1 MFKKKK
7 IDFLAIGDLVI
18 DDFIKLKD
26 AHVHCKIDTESPA
39 RTQPGQVV
47 LAGTVRSGG
56 CELCVRFGDKVP
68 FESSEIVPAVG
79 NSPNASVT
87 AARLGLNSALY
98 ANIGD
103 DNYGKDCI
111 KALEKDNVVTKFIK
125 IHDDLPTNYH
135 YVLWYG
141 AERTIL
147 VKHTEFP
154 LLFPKDM
161 PEVGWIYLSSLAKNS
176 LPFHKQISEFLKNN
190 PNTKLAFQPGTFQ
203 IEFGYNELQEIYKRT
218 EIFFCNKEEAQRI
231 LGSDEKDI
239 KKLLEAIRNL
249 GPKIVVITDGP
260 NGAYAYAE
268 GPENNRRNGTDIWFI
283 QMYPDIAPP
292 VDRTGAGDAF
302 SSTFTVAIALGK
314 SIPEALAWGPI
325 NSMSVVQYVGA
336 QKGLLSLE
344 KIEEYLKKAPENY
357 EAKKI

>member
-26 AHVHCKIDTESPA
+26 AHVHCKIDTES
-39 RTQPGQVV
+39 
-47 LAGTVRSGG
+47 

-68 FESSEIVPAVG
+68 FESSQIIPAVG

-98 ANIGD
+98 ANIGN
-103 DNYGKDCI
+103 DNYGKDCL
-111 KALEKDNVVTKFIK
+111 KFLERDGVITKFIG
-125 IHDDLPTNYH
+125 IHNGLPTNYH

-161 PEVGWIYLSSLAKNS
+161 PNVNWIYLSSLADNS

-190 PNTKLAFQPGTFQ
+190 PKTKLAFQPGTFQ
-203 IEFGYNELQEIYKRT
+203 IEFGYDKLQEIYKRT

-249 GPKIVVITDGP
+249 GPKITVVTDGP
-260 NGAYAYAE
+260 NGAYAYD
-268 GPENNRRNGTDIWFI
+268 GTDIWFI

-302 SSTFTVAIALGK
+302 SSTFTVAMVLGK

-344 KIEEYLKKAPENY
+344 KIEEYLKKTPENY
-357 EAKKI
+357 IAKKI